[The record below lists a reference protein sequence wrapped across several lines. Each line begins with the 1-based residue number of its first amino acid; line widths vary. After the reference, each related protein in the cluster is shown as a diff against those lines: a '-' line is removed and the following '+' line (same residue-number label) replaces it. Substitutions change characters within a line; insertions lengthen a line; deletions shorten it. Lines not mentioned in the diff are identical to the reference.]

1 MIKLVVQMI
10 FLIKALNHY
19 KLYSYCTKRL
29 SIKLLSR
36 VFSLLVRDSRV
47 HRAHLISG
55 AYQRI
60 RAMLF
65 WCNWKIN
72 YMYENV
78 FITVRQWRIIF
89 LERLDMKQ
97 AKICSFGGVFE
108 LHSTLFRYQA
118 LPGTHG
124 HQTDLNHLCRHPKIP
139 WNHLKQYLATKFLE
153 TCHKKYL
160 SRDRFRA
167 RLVLDTNVYSY
178 PWTETDCTSLALFQS

>member
-19 KLYSYCTKRL
+19 KLYSNCTQRL
-29 SIKLLSR
+29 SIKLVKILSR
-36 VFSLLVRDSRV
+36 VSSLLVRDSRV

-139 WNHLKQYLATKFLE
+139 WNHLKPYSAMILMEFLRRNLLE
-153 TCHKKYL
+153 TCHKIVPFK
-160 SRDRFRA
+160 R
-167 RLVLDTNVYSY
+167 
-178 PWTETDCTSLALFQS
+178 

>member
-19 KLYSYCTKRL
+19 KLYSNCTKRL
-29 SIKLLSR
+29 SIKLISR
-36 VFSLLVRDSRV
+36 VLSLLVRDSRV

-55 AYQRI
+55 AYQRF
-60 RAMLF
+60 RVVF
-65 WCNWKIN
+65 WCNRKIN
-72 YMYENV
+72 YMYENL

-108 LHSTLFRYQA
+108 LHSTPFRYQA

-139 WNHLKQYLATKFLE
+139 WNHLKPYLAMILTKFL
-153 TCHKKYL
+153 
-160 SRDRFRA
+160 
-167 RLVLDTNVYSY
+167 
-178 PWTETDCTSLALFQS
+178 